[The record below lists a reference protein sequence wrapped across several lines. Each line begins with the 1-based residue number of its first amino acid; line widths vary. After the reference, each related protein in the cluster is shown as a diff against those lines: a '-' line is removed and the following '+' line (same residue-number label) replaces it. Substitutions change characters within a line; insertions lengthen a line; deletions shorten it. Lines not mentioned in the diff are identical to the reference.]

1 MQASHS
7 RELQNDKG
15 GKYIGATKLV
25 GLHLRIYY
33 LALCIVSLVINTAAV
48 LYTSPERERVNKT
61 GGGAEKI

>member
-1 MQASHS
+1 MQAS
-7 RELQNDKG
+7 LQNDKG

-48 LYTSPERERVNKT
+48 LYTSPVNKT

>member
-7 RELQNDKG
+7 RALQNDKG

-48 LYTSPERERVNKT
+48 LYTSPGR
-61 GGGAEKI
+61 AS